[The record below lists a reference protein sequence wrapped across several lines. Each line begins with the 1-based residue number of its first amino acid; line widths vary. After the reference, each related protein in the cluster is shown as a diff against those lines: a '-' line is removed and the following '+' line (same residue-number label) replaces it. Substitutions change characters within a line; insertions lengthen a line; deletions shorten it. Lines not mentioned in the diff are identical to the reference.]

1 VQIGILEPSD
11 FSKGA
16 IEKLDNV
23 GQVTK
28 FNGEDLSIF
37 LMEKDVL
44 FIRLGYVVSKD
55 FMNMAKKL
63 KYLCTPTTG
72 LNHID
77 LQECKARDVEVIS
90 LKGEIDFL
98 STIRATPEHTFG
110 LTLSLLRN
118 YKYCFLSDSNKS
130 WNRDKCKGFEL
141 YKNTIGIVG
150 FGRVGKLLSKYFQAF
165 DSSVFFFDTNAS
177 IKEDNNAVR
186 VSTLTKLIDMSNI
199 VILSASYSES
209 NYEFINKK
217 HIDSLKGKYFI
228 NTARGELVD
237 ESYLIDKISVGHF
250 KGVALDV
257 IQNEQSQGNKEKL
270 ILASQ
275 YENCIVTPHISG
287 ATFSSMYRTEEFIAL
302 KLCHLIT

>member
-1 VQIGILEPSD
+1 MQIGILEPSD
-11 FSKGA
+11 FSDIA

-28 FNGEDLSIF
+28 FSGSDLNIF
-37 LMEKDVL
+37 LCEKDVL
-44 FIRLGYVVSKD
+44 FIRLGYVISKD
-55 FMNMAKKL
+55 FMSMAKNL

-77 LQECKARDVEVIS
+77 LQECKARDIEVIS

-118 YKYCFLSDSNKS
+118 YKHCFLSDNNKS

-165 DSSVFFFDTNAS
+165 GSSVFFYDTNDL
-177 IKEDNNAVR
+177 IKEENNAVR
-186 VSTLTKLIDMSNI
+186 ATTLAQLIDISNI
-199 VILSASYSES
+199 VILSASYSKS
-209 NYEFINKK
+209 NHEFFSKK

-257 IQNEQSQGNKEKL
+257 IQNEQTQGNKEKL
-270 ILASQ
+270 ILASRN
-275 YENCIVTPHISG
+275 ENCIVTPHISG
-287 ATFSSMYRTEEFIAL
+287 ATFSSMNKTEEFITL
-302 KLCHLIT
+302 KICNLIT

>member
-11 FSKGA
+11 FSKVA
-16 IEKLDNV
+16 IEKLESV

-28 FNGEDLSIF
+28 FSGEDLDIF

-44 FIRLGYVVSKD
+44 FIRLSYVISKD

-77 LQECKARDVEVIS
+77 LQECKARAVEVIS

-118 YKYCFLSDSNKS
+118 YKYCFLSVNNKS
-130 WNRDKCKGFEL
+130 WDRDKYKGFEL

-165 DSSVFFFDTNAS
+165 GSSVFFFDTDAS
-177 IKEDNNAVR
+177 IREENNSVR

-209 NYEFINKK
+209 NYEFFNTK

-257 IQNEQSQGNKEKL
+257 IQNEQTQGNKEKL
-270 ILASQ
+270 ILASRN
-275 YENCIVTPHISG
+275 ENCIVTPHISG
-287 ATFSSMYRTEEFIAL
+287 ATLSSMYKTEEFIAS
-302 KLCHLIT
+302 KICHLIT

>member
-1 VQIGILEPSD
+1 MQIGILEPSD
-11 FSKGA
+11 FSETA

-23 GQVTK
+23 GQVSK
-28 FNGEDLSIF
+28 FSGDDLSKF

-44 FIRLGYVVSKD
+44 FIRLGYVISKD
-55 FMNMAKKL
+55 FINMAKKL

-77 LQECKARDVEVIS
+77 LHECEARDVEVIS
-90 LKGEIDFL
+90 LKDEIDFL
-98 STIRATPEHTFG
+98 TTIRATPEHTFG

-118 YKYCFLSDSNKS
+118 YKYCFLSDNNNS
-130 WNRDKCKGFEL
+130 WNRDKFKGFEL

-165 DSSVFFFDTNAS
+165 GSTVFFFDINAS
-177 IKEDNNAVR
+177 IKEENNAVR
-186 VSTLTKLIDMSNI
+186 VSSLTKLIEMSNI

-209 NYEFINKK
+209 NYEFFNKK
-217 HIDSLKGKYFI
+217 LIDSLKGKYFI

-237 ESYLIDKISVGHF
+237 ESYLIDKISIGHF
-250 KGVALDV
+250 RGVALDV
-257 IQNEQSQGNKEKL
+257 VQNEQSQGNKEKL

-275 YENCIVTPHISG
+275 NQNCIFTPHISG
-287 ATFSSMYRTEEFIAL
+287 ATFSSMHKTEEFIAL
-302 KLCHLIT
+302 KLCDLIA

>member
-1 VQIGILEPSD
+1 MQIGILEPSD
-11 FSKGA
+11 FSRVA
-16 IEKLDNV
+16 IEKLENV

-28 FNGEDLSIF
+28 FSGEDLTIF
-37 LMEKDVL
+37 LREKDVL
-44 FIRLGYVVSKD
+44 FIRLGYVISKD
-55 FMNMAKKL
+55 FISIAKNL

-77 LQECKARDVEVIS
+77 LQECKARDIEVIS
-90 LKGEIDFL
+90 LKGETDFL

-118 YKYCFLSDSNKS
+118 YKYCFLSDNNKS
-130 WNRDKCKGFEL
+130 WNRDKYKGFEL

-150 FGRVGKLLSKYFQAF
+150 FGRVGKLLSKYFQTF
-165 DSSVFFFDTNAS
+165 GSSVFFFDTNSS
-177 IKEDNNAVR
+177 IKEENNAVR
-186 VSTLTKLIDMSNI
+186 VSSLTKLIDMSNI

-209 NYEFINKK
+209 NYKFFNKK

-237 ESYLIDKISVGHF
+237 ESYLINKISVGHF

-257 IQNEQSQGNKEKL
+257 IQNEQSQGNKERL
-270 ILASQ
+270 ISASQ
-275 YENCIVTPHISG
+275 YANCIITPHISG

-302 KLCHLIT
+302 KLCNLIT